1 MSRKPMLV
9 AATFVAAGIV
19 AGGAAAHLGP
29 GTFTSASA
37 QAGSGFVVNGSFSE
51 GGLPAGQAVTFVW
64 SSHMVVGMGCGGKSV
79 TAHIGRVTGTI
90 NTTADGSGNA
100 SSSFSI
106 GLPPLSCVNGNTPDP
121 VKMIVRSIKIK
132 DTTNHHHTE
141 APGWFISKDA
151 KGFTSAH
158 PFN

>member
-1 MSRKPMLV
+1 
-9 AATFVAAGIV
+9 
-19 AGGAAAHLGP
+19 
-29 GTFTSASA
+29 
-37 QAGSGFVVNGSFSE
+37 VVNGSFTE

-79 TAHIGRVTGTI
+79 TVHIGRVTGTI

-106 GLPPLSCVNGNTPDP
+106 GLPSLSCANGNTPNP